1 MSAAALCTAAAARQ
15 IGGMH
20 RRTLL
25 LLLPAATLLG
35 AAAPI
40 ATPLTAEDRA
50 DLGRIEAY
58 LNGIHTLKAHFLQIA
73 PDGSTAEGTAWMQRP
88 GRMRFQYDPPAPLL
102 LIAGH
107 GVFVYYDR
115 ELRQVT
121 NIPLGQTPLGI
132 LLGEHVAFSGEVTV
146 TGIARRPGQIQVTVV
161 RTDSPGDGSLTLV
174 FSDSPLAMRQWTVT
188 DAQRQETRVTL
199 YNIELGGTFDQ
210 NLFVFNPSDYPGLER
225 PLRH

>member
-1 MSAAALCTAAAARQ
+1 
-15 IGGMH
+15 MH

-25 LLLPAATLLG
+25 LLPAALLLA
-35 AAAPI
+35 AAAPV
-40 ATPLTAEDRA
+40 AAPLTPTDRA
-50 DLGRIEAY
+50 DLGRIEAF
-58 LNGIHTLKAHFLQIA
+58 LNAVHTLKAHFLQIA

-132 LLGEHVAFSGEVTV
+132 LLGEHVAFSGDVTV
-146 TGIARRPGQIQVTVV
+146 TGFERQPGQIQVSLV

-174 FSDSPLAMRQWTVT
+174 FSDSPLALRQWSVV

-210 NLFVFNPSDYPGLER
+210 DLFVFDPNDYPGLVKPPR
-225 PLRH
+225 R